1 MVSAE
6 RTSRLTSLECLQKEV
21 LAKLH
26 PLRDCLYLHFVMY
39 CCFHLLVSHP
49 TKTNNIILYLL
60 LLLYNIYIAL
70 QYENGVSF
78 LTVIENKRQLT
89 VPYGRNHKRHSLQA
103 GILNN
108 SDE

>member
-1 MVSAE
+1 
-6 RTSRLTSLECLQKEV
+6 
-21 LAKLH
+21 
-26 PLRDCLYLHFVMY
+26 MY
-39 CCFHLLVSHP
+39 CCCHLLVSHP
-49 TKTNNIILYLL
+49 TKTN
-60 LLLYNIYIAL
+60 NIYIAL

-89 VPYGRNHKRHSLQA
+89 MPYGRNHKRHSLQA